1 MTTANQPS
9 AKELDPGPCLPDFS
23 PGDRIYTRDFQG
35 TQVGTVTGTSFDR
48 VYIEWDSGEKFVLM
62 GSDGVSVEEKLKFFG
77 KPLDVHGIRKGSLIS
92 RRYPGQERVYAE
104 VVAYL
109 PGELLSYWYVKD
121 SGALTTIT
129 TDKDDPG
136 YLEERMIYWELE
148 A

>member
-1 MTTANQPS
+1 MATANQPS

-23 PGDRIYTRDFQG
+23 PGDRIYTRDFRG
-35 TQVGTVTGTSFDR
+35 TKVGTVTGAYSDR
-48 VYIEWDSGEKFVLM
+48 IYIEWDSGERFILM
-62 GSDGVSVEEKLKFFG
+62 GSIDVAIEEKLKFFG
-77 KPLDVHGIRKGSLIS
+77 KPLDVLNLRKGSIIS

-129 TDKDDPG
+129 TDKDDPC